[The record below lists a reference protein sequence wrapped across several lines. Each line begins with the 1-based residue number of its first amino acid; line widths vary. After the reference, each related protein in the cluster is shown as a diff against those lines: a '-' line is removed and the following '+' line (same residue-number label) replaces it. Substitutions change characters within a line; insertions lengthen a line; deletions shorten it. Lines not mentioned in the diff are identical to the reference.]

1 MSVTQKEL
9 KAHFLGLKGALYV
22 WGANGQK
29 ITKTLTDKLYKTY
42 GSSKYNKDYYEN
54 KLKEGE
60 GKIGADCSG
69 ALRLVSGYDTTAQG
83 YYNKCVEKGAISSI
97 PRNKVCLVFKK
108 NLLGKINHVGC
119 YTGDGY
125 VCEMASSKLN
135 YQRKPLD
142 GNGWTLW
149 GMPNFVSDPENNTL
163 EKLVVDGEWG
173 KDTTYATQKVY
184 GTEADGLISN
194 QKLSF
199 KKYLLNALTSSW
211 KFVLSTKKGSALIKA
226 IQTDLKDKGY
236 YTGKIDG
243 WCGKDTVT
251 AMQKFL
257 KDLGY
262 YTGKI
267 DAKMGANTVKGWQM
281 YINSLL

>member
-9 KAHFLGLKGALYV
+9 KAHFLGLKDALYV

-29 ITKTLTDKLYKTY
+29 ITASLMDKLYKSY
-42 GSSKYNKDYYEN
+42 GTATYNKAYYDN

-60 GKIGADCSG
+60 GKVGADCSG
-69 ALRLVSGYDTTAQG
+69 ALKPVSGYDTTAQG
-83 YYNKCVEKGAISSI
+83 YYNKCVEKGAIASI

-108 NLLGKINHVGC
+108 NLVGKINHVGC

-125 VCEMASSKLN
+125 VCEMASSNKN
-135 YQRKPLD
+135 YQRKKLD

-149 GMPNFVSDPENNTL
+149 GMPNFVSDPENTML
-163 EKLVVDGEWG
+163 EALVVDGEWG
-173 KDTTYATQKVY
+173 KDTTYATQKAY

-194 QKLSF
+194 QKTSF
-199 KKYLLNALTSSW
+199 KKYLPNALTSSW
-211 KFVLSTKKGSALIKA
+211 KFVLITKKGSPLIKA
-226 IQTDLKDKGY
+226 IQTDLKNKGY
-236 YTGKIDG
+236 DTGKIDG

-251 AMQKFL
+251 AIQKFL
-257 KDLGY
+257 QDLGY
-262 YTGKI
+262 YLGKI
-267 DAKMGANTVKGWQM
+267 DGKMGVNTVKAWQK